1 MSTGQIFLAMGA
13 IILFGMTAMNVNR
26 TYVSAIEEAILI
38 QAEMDAIQYGQT
50 LADEV
55 VSNRVDYDDLA
66 TIYANLNDVSNVAT
80 RRTYVTPSLDTLYAT
95 IVVASEAAM
104 LHGIMG
110 KTVDITV
117 FSKQDDTYRLRARYT
132 VPMVNP
138 N

>member
-66 TIYANLNDVSNVAT
+66 TLYANLNNVNNAAT
-80 RRTYVTPSLDTLYAT
+80 RRTFVTPSLDTLYAT
-95 IVVASEAAM
+95 IIVANEAAM

-117 FSKQDDTYRLRARYT
+117 FSKQEDTYRLRARYT
-132 VPMVNP
+132 VPMVSP

>member
-1 MSTGQIFLAMGA
+1 MSTGQIFFAMGA

-55 VSNRVDYDDLA
+55 VSNRADYDDLA
-66 TIYANLNDVSNVAT
+66 TIYVNLNNVNNVAT

-95 IVVASEAAM
+95 IVVSNEAAM

-117 FSKQDDTYRLRARYT
+117 FSKQDDNYRLRARYT
-132 VPMVNP
+132 VPMVSP